1 MKKTK
6 SLQSKAKTAKQSKLA
21 KPGTRTP
28 KRQAKSTLLKASSN
42 PRHVASTFAIQVLSV
57 SEREAQGKTF
67 RDIVSRS
74 SHAAWSPAD
83 KQRDPVQLLEDS
95 NIGRIRELIPIRYG
109 RMIKSPFTFFR
120 GSAAIMA
127 ADLSLTPTTGMMVQ
141 ACGDCHLLNFGA
153 FGTPE
158 RGIIVDIND
167 FDETLPAPWEWDL
180 KRLATSF
187 VLACRGNGFKPS
199 TCKEVAETC
208 ARSYRTAMLKLA
220 DTKVLDVWYSRLDLS
235 DFIKDVGDKE
245 TRSAILSAVEKERLK
260 SSPEYLVPRIT
271 TEENGVR
278 RFKDIPPFIYHAEDQ
293 HEKDFVRIVNETF
306 ETYKL
311 SLSHDRQVLINRY
324 QVADIARK
332 IVGIGS
338 VGTLCAVLLLFAAP
352 DDPLILQVKE
362 ARASV
367 LEPYVG
373 KSAFSNHGHRV
384 VVGQRLMQSQSDI
397 FLGWTT
403 GAGKMARHF
412 YLRQLRDLKM
422 SLVPES
428 WTPSRAT
435 EVARALGWVLARAH
449 ARSGDAALIGGYLGS
464 KDVFD
469 QAISEFAVA
478 YADQTERDHKVLVSA
493 VRKGRVEAFVER

>member
-1 MKKTK
+1 MVTTKTKAGKKTK
-6 SLQSKAKTAKQSKLA
+6 SGQSS
-21 KPGTRTP
+21 
-28 KRQAKSTLLKASSN
+28 
-42 PRHVASTFAIQVLSV
+42 FAVHVLSV
-57 SEREAQGKTF
+57 PEREAQGKTF
-67 RDIVSRS
+67 RDIVSRR
-74 SHAAWSPAD
+74 SHGEWSPAD
-83 KQRDPVQLLEDS
+83 KHRDPIELLEHS

-127 ADLSLTPTTGMMVQ
+127 ADLSLTPSTGMMVQ

-153 FGTPE
+153 FATPE

-187 VLACRGNGFKPS
+187 VLACRANGFKPD
-199 TCKEVAETC
+199 TCKEAAETC
-208 ARSYRTAMLKLA
+208 ARAYRTAMLKMA
-220 DTKVLDVWYSRLDLS
+220 DAKVLDVWYSRLDLS
-235 DFIKDVGDKE
+235 DFIKDAGDKE
-245 TRSAILSAVEKERLK
+245 TRAAILSMVEKEKLK

-278 RFKDIPPFIYHAEDQ
+278 RFKDIPPFISHFDEQ
-293 HEKDFVRIVNETF
+293 REKDFVRIVNETF

-311 SLSHDRQVLINRY
+311 SLSHDRQVLVNRY
-324 QVADIARK
+324 QLADIARK

-338 VGTLCAVLLLFAAP
+338 VGTMCAVMLLFAAP

-367 LEPYVG
+367 LEPYAG

-412 YLRQLRDLKM
+412 YLRQLKDLKM

-464 KDVFD
+464 KEVFD
-469 QAISEFAVA
+469 QAIADFAVA
-478 YADQTERDHKVLVSA
+478 YADQTERDHKSLIKA
-493 VRKGRVEAFVER
+493 VRAGRVEAFIER

>member
-6 SLQSKAKTAKQSKLA
+6 SKTSKAPKAPKATSK
-21 KPGTRTP
+21 P
-28 KRQAKSTLLKASSN
+28 KRQSKSNLLGATSN
-42 PRHVASTFAIQVLSV
+42 PRHVASTFAVQVLSV

-74 SHAAWSPAD
+74 SHAAWSAAD
-83 KQRDPVQLLEDS
+83 KHRDPIELLEDS

-127 ADLSLTPTTGMMVQ
+127 ADLSLTPSTGMMVQ

-187 VLACRGNGFKPS
+187 VLACRGNGFKPD
-199 TCKEVAETC
+199 TCKEAAETC
-208 ARSYRTAMLKLA
+208 ARSYRMAMLKLA
-220 DTKVLDVWYSRLDLS
+220 DTKVLDVWYSRLTLA
-235 DFIKDVGDKE
+235 DFIDGVGDKE
-245 TRSAILSAVEKERLK
+245 TRTSIEALVQKEKLK

-278 RFKDIPPFIYHAEDQ
+278 RFKDLPPFISHVEGQRDK
-293 HEKDFVRIVNETF
+293 EFVRIVNESF

-324 QVADIARK
+324 QLADIARK

-338 VGTLCAVLLLFAAP
+338 VGTMCAVMLLLAAP

-403 GAGKMARHF
+403 GAGKMGRHF

-428 WTPSRAT
+428 WTPSRAI
-435 EVARALGWVLARAH
+435 EVAKALGWVLARAH
-449 ARSGDAALIGGYLGS
+449 ARSGDAALMGGYLGS
-464 KDVFD
+464 KDVFEK
-469 QAISEFAVA
+469 AIADFAVA
-478 YADQTERDHKVLVSA
+478 YADQTERDHKLLIKA
-493 VRKGRVEAFVER
+493 VRAGRVEAFIER